1 MLTQIKTVPARVGRW
16 DRVSLWVLPAPKYN
30 RVANFK
36 FALVNCTKAKKI
48 KVLLYFITHHN
59 PHLLYA

>member
-1 MLTQIKTVPARVGRW
+1 MLTRIKTVPLTWSRFIEG
-16 DRVSLWVLPAPKYN
+16 SPAPKYN

-48 KVLLYFITHHN
+48 KVLLYFITHRN